1 MKNRLYHTLTR
12 AVLMGVVASTAAVP
26 AYAAS
31 SLSKPGQDI
40 ETTRPEAQAD
50 VENKTKQPK
59 VSGEAK
65 FMVKNIQ
72 LDAEELELDKN
83 DLKEILIGYVGKE
96 ASLND
101 LEGLQ
106 RKLTSY
112 CRSHGYPAAAAYLP
126 EQESKDGNVLLKI
139 IPGRY
144 GEVHLDNKG
153 KMKNETAESFLHGLK
168 QGEIITSKSLET
180 ALYSI
185 SDVSGARAVGTLSA
199 GKGFGTSDV
208 TVHIEPGKPSTTVL
222 YVENYGSENTGRYRY
237 GLQYTAYDIDGSGAK
252 ANVGVLISNQSLHNY
267 YANYEMLVGHGG
279 TTLGIGYS
287 RMDYTVGGSLRA
299 LGSHGTADTISVFGS
314 SPIYHTSN
322 EQLKFTYGY
331 DYRKLKDDLDAFAGL
346 ADSEKHSHSVH
357 VGLEGSWLNRDS
369 GTNLNYS
376 LTLTGGTL
384 GADSE
389 YAERLTELSGTD
401 GSYAKAEAKLTMV
414 QTLGHQADV
423 MVKLSGQKASKHLDS
438 SEQMYLGGANAVR
451 AYGQGAGTG
460 DDGVLGTVEFRLYT
474 DVPGLVV
481 STYFDIGHVSSSA
494 YSDTLKGWG
503 IGLAYN
509 APGDWFARID
519 YARRIGLGDYES
531 LLTDRARLWF
541 LVGKIW

>member
-1 MKNRLYHTLTR
+1 M
-12 AVLMGVVASTAAVP
+12 
-26 AYAAS
+26 
-31 SLSKPGQDI
+31 
-40 ETTRPEAQAD
+40 
-50 VENKTKQPK
+50 
-59 VSGEAK
+59 
-65 FMVKNIQ
+65 
-72 LDAEELELDKN
+72 
-83 DLKEILIGYVGKE
+83 
-96 ASLND
+96 
-101 LEGLQ
+101 
-106 RKLTSY
+106 
-112 CRSHGYPAAAAYLP
+112 
-126 EQESKDGNVLLKI
+126 
-139 IPGRY
+139 
-144 GEVHLDNKG
+144 
-153 KMKNETAESFLHGLK
+153 
-168 QGEIITSKSLET
+168 
-180 ALYSI
+180 
-185 SDVSGARAVGTLSA
+185 
-199 GKGFGTSDV
+199 
-208 TVHIEPGKPSTTVL
+208 HIEPGKPSTTVL

-237 GLQYTAYDIDGSGAK
+237 GLQHTAYDIDGSGAK